1 MIMRFVLMTLALGL
15 LAGCGTSGKPLAL
28 VDQKDPVWT
37 LPLDHID
44 TAELP
49 Q

>member
-1 MIMRFVLMTLALGL
+1 MIARIALVILTLGL
-15 LAGCGTSGKPLAL
+15 LAGCSSSGKPLVL
-28 VDQKDPVWT
+28 VDPKDPVWT
-37 LPLDHID
+37 LPMDHID